1 MNKDIIGIDL
11 GTANTN
17 IYSSVSDSVIFSEPT
32 VIALDSFTKEIKEI
46 GFLASRIQ
54 GKTPYNYIVKT
65 PVENGLIDDEE
76 ACTLFLSKIF
86 SQLKLTKAFKGT
98 SLLFSAPSRC
108 SQVNRNAIAQIG
120 KDLAVREI
128 FIESQA
134 KLAAIGAGENVYS
147 PTGTLVCNIGAG
159 ITDIAVISMGEVVN
173 CGSTFIAGRTFDD
186 AIRRYMI
193 QKQHLSIGYKSAE
206 YIKMRIGNLNP
217 LSENRLVE
225 IKGRDTITSLPSSMI
240 VSSGEIRKVMAPL
253 AEYLALKITD
263 VISMIQ
269 PELSADIL
277 TNGLLLT
284 GGGSLLQ
291 GLKDI
296 LQSLL
301 SIPVRVAED
310 PMEATS
316 SGMRIF
322 SQNLKKTK

>member
-1 MNKDIIGIDL
+1 
-11 GTANTN
+11 
-17 IYSSVSDSVIFSEPT
+17 
-32 VIALDSFTKEIKEI
+32 
-46 GFLASRIQ
+46 
-54 GKTPYNYIVKT
+54 
-65 PVENGLIDDEE
+65 
-76 ACTLFLSKIF
+76 
-86 SQLKLTKAFKGT
+86 
-98 SLLFSAPSRC
+98 
-108 SQVNRNAIAQIG
+108 
-120 KDLAVREI
+120 
-128 FIESQA
+128 
-134 KLAAIGAGENVYS
+134 
-147 PTGTLVCNIGAG
+147 
-159 ITDIAVISMGEVVN
+159 
-173 CGSTFIAGRTFDD
+173 
-186 AIRRYMI
+186 
-193 QKQHLSIGYKSAE
+193 
-206 YIKMRIGNLNP
+206 
-217 LSENRLVE
+217 
-225 IKGRDTITSLPSSMI
+225 SMI